1 MCVLPPFSRTDTLPS
16 PSSSKSKGILSH
28 PGKRPTVTHVPTFK
42 SARKMMSQWV
52 FVAWPIFA
60 KNNCILLQEN
70 IVLSHG
76 HCCVA
81 LETGLVFY
89 SRKRNCLWIPCPHA
103 GRVDC
108 SQISFQNS
116 SGNFT
121 SQAFA
126 IFFNRIVMRPFIW
139 SSHIPKTPLQMWT
152 SSLFYLK
159 HLLHHYHQLF
169 FDIKRENI
177 LVSFECVS
185 FID

>member
-1 MCVLPPFSRTDTLPS
+1 MWTLLATLLPSSCFCLCSCFLFPLGNFLSNILNFKIIFKLFFKERKICVLPPFSRTDTLPS
-16 PSSSKSKGILSH
+16 PSSPKAKGILSH
-28 PGKRPTVTHVPTFK
+28 PGKRPAVTHVSTFK
-42 SARKMMSQWV
+42 SACKMMSQWV

-60 KNNCILLQEN
+60 KKNNCILLQEN

-121 SQAFA
+121 P
-126 IFFNRIVMRPFIW
+126 IV
-139 SSHIPKTPLQMWT
+139 LYVA
-152 SSLFYLK
+152 LF
-159 HLLHHYHQLF
+159 
-169 FDIKRENI
+169 E
-177 LVSFECVS
+177 
-185 FID
+185 